1 MRILLV
7 NNHHKI
13 IGGAERYYFD
23 LGELLKKNGHTV
35 AYFSTNDNGNQ
46 KTKWSKFF
54 IKKLDFKRKSFKN
67 SIDKFPKIFYSS
79 EAKKNIGK
87 LLDEFKPDIVH
98 LQNIYYYITTS
109 IIGEITKREIPIVQ
123 TVHDYQ
129 LISPSVVMYHDG
141 GICEVC
147 KRDKYYKAVF
157 HKCVKKSYLATL
169 MSVITLYFQNF
180 NNLYSK
186 RVDIFITPSVFLK
199 NKLIEY
205 GYPKNKIKCI
215 SNFLFSQRN
224 VVNDKILERY
234 VLYFGRICEAKG
246 IYLVLNAAEQLPNV
260 NFKVAGNFEDSLVR
274 KNIFNQITANKIRN
288 IDFLGFKKGSE
299 LKKLISHSQFVVIP
313 SLWYENQ
320 PYSVLESFALKKTVV
335 AANIGGVPELV
346 NNKVNGLLFDPNDS
360 SKFVRDISSL
370 WSNKKMSKKMGVKA
384 KQKID
389 VNHSPKL
396 HYKNIMAI
404 YKSVVTNK

>member
-186 RVDIFITPSVFLK
+186 RINVFITPSIFMK

-320 PYSVLESFALKKTVV
+320 PYSVLESFAMRKTVV
-335 AANIGGVPELV
+335 AVNMGGVPELV
-346 NNKVNGLLFDPNDS
+346 DNKVNGLLFDPKDS
-360 SKFVRDISSL
+360 TKFANEISKL
-370 WSNKKMSKKMGVKA
+370 WNNKKMAKKMGLNAYEK
-384 KQKID
+384 
-389 VNHSPKL
+389 VNRKHSSML
-396 HYKNIMAI
+396 HYKSIMAI
-404 YKSVVTNK
+404 YNRIAKS